1 MNYLFDTNI
10 VIYLLNNRLPQ
21 SALNKLSSV
30 IAELSLI
37 TKIELLG
44 YHKITMPQQQAIENF
59 IVSSILH
66 PITEDITDRS
76 IIIRKHFNIKTPDA
90 IIAATAMEHNLV
102 LLTHNIKDFAKV
114 TGLQIADPYLI

>member
-1 MNYLFDTNI
+1 MNYLFDTNV

-44 YHKITMPQQQAIENF
+44 YHKITLPQQQAIENF

-66 PITEDITDRS
+66 PITEDIADRS

-102 LLTHNIKDFAKV
+102 LLTHNTKDFAKV

>member
-1 MNYLFDTNI
+1 MNYLFDTNV

-44 YHKITMPQQQAIENF
+44 YHKITLPQQQAIENF
-59 IVSSILH
+59 ISSSILH
-66 PITEDITDRS
+66 PITEDIADRS
-76 IIIRKHFNIKTPDA
+76 IIIRKQFNIKTPDA

-102 LLTHNIKDFAKV
+102 LLTHNTNDFAKV
-114 TGLQIADPYLI
+114 AGLQIADPYLI

>member
-1 MNYLFDTNI
+1 MNYLFDTNV

-66 PITEDITDRS
+66 PITEDIADRS
-76 IIIRKHFNIKTPDA
+76 IIIRKQFNIKTPDA

-102 LLTHNIKDFAKV
+102 LLTHNTNDFAKV
-114 TGLQIADPYLI
+114 AGLQIADPYLI